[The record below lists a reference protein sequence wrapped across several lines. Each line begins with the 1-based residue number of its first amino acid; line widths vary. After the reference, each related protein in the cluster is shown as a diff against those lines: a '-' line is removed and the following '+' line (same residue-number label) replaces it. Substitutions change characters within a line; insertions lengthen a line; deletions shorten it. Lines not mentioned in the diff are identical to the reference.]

1 MDFDERLKQ
10 HKKGVKNYL
19 EIISMLLNSR
29 ALTHD
34 NSKSSNE
41 EYKYYKMA
49 NSVNRNDFKTYEE
62 YLDFIKPTLNKGLK
76 HHYEN
81 NRHHPEYFDNGIEDM
96 TLIDVLEM
104 IADWYISI
112 KQNGKELDNEIK
124 YNFDKYNVSEQ
135 LRKIIMNT
143 YKYIDNLIDEEK

>member
-1 MDFDERLKQ
+1 MDFDKRLKQ
-10 HKKGVKNYL
+10 HKDGVKTYL
-19 EIISMLLNSR
+19 EIISMLLNTR

-34 NSKSSNE
+34 NSKSSDE

-62 YLDFIKPTLNKGLK
+62 YMDYIKPTLDKGLK

-81 NRHHPEYFDNGIEDM
+81 NRHHPEFFDNGIDDM
-96 TLIDVLEM
+96 TLIDIMEM
-104 IADWYISI
+104 IVDWCISI
-112 KQNGKELDNEIK
+112 KQNGKDLYKEIQ

-135 LRKIIMNT
+135 LKKIIINT
-143 YKYIDNLIDEEK
+143 YKYIDDLIDEE

>member
-1 MDFDERLKQ
+1 MDFDKRLKQ
-10 HKKGVKNYL
+10 HKDGVKTYL

-34 NSKSSNE
+34 NSKSSDE

-62 YLDFIKPTLNKGLK
+62 YMDYVKPTLNKGLK

-81 NRHHPEYFDNGIEDM
+81 NRHHPEFFVNGIDDM
-96 TLIDVLEM
+96 TLIDIMEM
-104 IADWYISI
+104 IADWCIAI
-112 KQNGKELDNEIK
+112 KQNGKDLNEEVQ

-135 LRKIIMNT
+135 LRKIILNT
-143 YKYIDNLIDEEK
+143 YKYIDDLINEE

>member
-1 MDFDERLKQ
+1 
-10 HKKGVKNYL
+10 
-19 EIISMLLNSR
+19 
-29 ALTHD
+29 
-34 NSKSSNE
+34 
-41 EYKYYKMA
+41 
-49 NSVNRNDFKTYEE
+49 
-62 YLDFIKPTLNKGLK
+62 
-76 HHYEN
+76 
-81 NRHHPEYFDNGIEDM
+81 M

-143 YKYIDNLIDEEK
+143 YKYIDNLIDEE